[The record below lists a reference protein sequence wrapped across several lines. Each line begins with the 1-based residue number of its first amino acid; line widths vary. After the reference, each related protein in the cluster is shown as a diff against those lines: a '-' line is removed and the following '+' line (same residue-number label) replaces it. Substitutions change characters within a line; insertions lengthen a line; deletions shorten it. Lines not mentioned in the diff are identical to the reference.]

1 MKRITLILL
10 LAALY
15 IACPAQTVKS
25 RIVEDGGTGPFQALM
40 VGDASCPD
48 FTIYRPADLV
58 AATLNGRL
66 PIILYGNGGCA
77 NSTVEMRFFLN
88 ELASYGYL
96 AIGIGPYD
104 EEDSNEHWVD
114 VLYNIWPDGK
124 KVVLSNGKV
133 VEPLAPAESLA
144 RIEAYNKR
152 LADARRETERNPSSP
167 AATFANATQARQLL
181 EAMDWLTEQN
191 ANPES
196 EYYHKLDLEKVAAIG
211 QSCGGAQALAVGHDP
226 RIKTCVIMN
235 SGIGD
240 MSMQGFTAAGL
251 ASLHTPMFYLIGGP
265 TDSAY
270 GNSEKDYQRIENL
283 PVVRIN
289 THDGHLGTYYERH
302 GGAYAVAVRK
312 WLDWQLKGDASNAAL
327 FLTDD
332 ALKREFPDWSV
343 ERKNWVSTGAVT
355 GRPAGPATP
364 RSDTRPS
371 RPEGPAANARPAQDR
386 PAGTMRPNTPPAD
399 PAYRIEQISVMS
411 AGQKLFGEA
420 FIPVSEG
427 RHPAIILSHGYGGT
441 GSNFYNMA
449 SQFAKEGYVCYCYD
463 FAGGST
469 RSRSEGST
477 LEMSIFTERQNL
489 LDVIDEV
496 RSWNFVD
503 KKNIFLLGES
513 QGGCVSAITAPL
525 VKKKINSIL
534 LIYPALCIPDDALA
548 LFPTVADIPA
558 EYTLMN
564 MTIGRPYYE
573 PVLNYDIYGEIA
585 RYQGEVLIL
594 HGTEDSLVKPEYSAK
609 ASNLYKNCELHL
621 LFGAGHGFRTPEQSA
636 LYYGYVRDFLNRHKK

>member
-1 MKRITLILL
+1 MKRILPIII
-10 LAALY
+10 LAALS
-15 IACPAQTVKS
+15 AVCSAQTVKS
-25 RIVEDGGTGPFQALM
+25 RTVEDGGTGPYKAIM
-40 VGDASCPD
+40 AGDASCPD
-48 FTIYRPADLV
+48 FTIYRPADLD
-58 AATLNGRL
+58 AAARNGKL

-77 NSTVEMRFFLN
+77 NSTVEIRFFLN
-88 ELASYGYL
+88 ELASHGYL

-104 EEDSNEHWVD
+104 DEDSNEHWVD
-114 VLYNIWPDGK
+114 VLYNIWPEGK

-181 EAMDWLTEQN
+181 EAMDWLTAQN
-191 ANPES
+191 TDPSS

-240 MSMQGFTAAGL
+240 MTMQGFSAQGL

-270 GNSEKDYQRIENL
+270 PNSEKDYQRIENL
-283 PVVRIN
+283 PIVRIN

-302 GGAYAVAVRK
+302 GGAYAIAVRK
-312 WLDWQLKGDASNAAL
+312 WLDWQLKGDTSNAAF
-327 FLTDD
+327 FLTDE
-332 ALKREFPDWSV
+332 ALKQAYPDWSV

-355 GRPAGPATP
+355 SRPANAAPAARPAGA
-364 RSDTRPS
+364 PS
-371 RPEGPAANARPAQDR
+371 NARSAA
-386 PAGTMRPNTPPAD
+386 PAGTMRRAMTPPQD
-399 PAYRIEQISVMS
+399 PAYRVEEISVTS
-411 AGQKLFGEA
+411 GGNKLVGEA
-420 FIPVSEG
+420 FIPVTPG
-427 RHPAIILSHGYGGT
+427 KHPAVILSHGYNSSST
-441 GSNFYNMA
+441 TFYSLA
-449 SQFAKEGYVCYCYD
+449 SKLAKAGYVCYCYD

-477 LEMSIFTERQNL
+477 LQMSIFTERQNL
-489 LDVIDEV
+489 MDVLDTV
-496 RSWNFVD
+496 RGWSFVD
-503 KKNIFLLGES
+503 KRNVFLLGES
-513 QGGCVSAITAPL
+513 QGGCVSAITAPY

-534 LIYPALCIPDDALA
+534 LIYPALCIPDDAHN
-548 LFPTVADIPA
+548 LFPTVADIPD
-558 EYTLMN
+558 EFDMMN
-564 MTIGRPYYE
+564 MKIGKAYYE
-573 PVLNYDIYGEIA
+573 PLADYDIYSEIA

-609 ASNLYKNCELHL
+609 ASNVYRNCEMHL
-621 LFGAGHGFRTPEQSA
+621 IFGAGHGFHSPEQSE
-636 LYYGYVRDFLNRHKK
+636 LYHNYVIDYLKRHIK